1 MQSECRYVAVHRSR
15 LSELSSCEESGYIVF
30 FLLPRES
37 EMLIKWLMVVKN
49 EMYAVNSKYE
59 AVKHLRVCG
68 LQTSTVPDECRL
80 TK

>member
-1 MQSECRYVAVHRSR
+1 MQSECRYVVVHRSG

-30 FLLPRES
+30 LLPRES
-37 EMLIKWLMVVKN
+37 EMLRKLLTVVKN
-49 EMYAVNSKYE
+49 EKYAVNNKYE

-68 LQTSTVPDECRL
+68 QQTSTVPDECQL